1 MDEKD
6 DVRLEDGESLEI
18 SLDSA
23 IDVVDGS
30 ASGENANIYPNAEVR
45 MERAQYSISHL
56 KKLVEVR
63 KDLVIDPD
71 FQRGNVWDIK
81 QKRELVESVLMGIP
95 LPMIYLFES
104 KDGRRQVVDGRQR
117 ITTMLD
123 FLNGKFQLK
132 DLKILEEF
140 NNCCFS
146 DLSPKMQGVFEDFQL
161 YFYIIQ
167 PPTPERIKYDI
178 FDRVNRGGSRLNN
191 QEMRNALYQG
201 SATKLIAE
209 ICDSK
214 EFLTATDKGISPTR
228 MRDRYAALRVLAF
241 YLYFSNPPMMPKT
254 SEPIEYKSDIDD
266 FLAKVMIAINE
277 NSTSQQR
284 ELWKSAICKA
294 FIEISNCLGSF
305 AFRFESP
312 KGVKRPINMPL
323 METLTF
329 LFLLDWNKGNK
340 EKIRAEVNSIKKQI
354 DQSGEFRSKVDSAI
368 SVRDRFNKMIN
379 LAKKLD
385 PEFIYS

>member
-1 MDEKD
+1 MDEND
-6 DVRLEDGESLEI
+6 DVRLEDGKSLEI
-18 SLDSA
+18 NSDSSTNL
-23 IDVVDGS
+23 IESSTPNDSV
-30 ASGENANIYPNAEVR
+30 NIYPNAEVR

-56 KKLVEVR
+56 QKLVEVR
-63 KDLVIDPD
+63 KVLVIDPD
-71 FQRGNVWDIK
+71 FQRGNVWSPK
-81 QKRELVESVLMGIP
+81 QKRELVESILMGIP

-104 KDGRRQVVDGRQR
+104 KDGKRQVVDGRQR
-117 ITTMLD
+117 ISTMLE
-123 FLNGKFQLK
+123 FLNGKFQLR
-132 DLKILEEF
+132 DLKILKEF
-140 NNCCFS
+140 DNCGFS
-146 DLSPKMQGVFEDFQL
+146 DLSPKMQGIFEDFQL

-201 SATKLIAE
+201 PATKLIAK

-214 EFLTATDKGISPTR
+214 EFLAATDNGISTSR

-241 YLYFSNPPMMPKT
+241 YLYFSNPSLMPKT

-284 ELWKSAICKA
+284 ERWKSEICNS
-294 FIEISNCLGSF
+294 FIEIYKCLGPL

-312 KGVKRPINMPL
+312 SGWKRPINMPL
-323 METLTF
+323 MESLSF
-329 LFLLDWNKGNK
+329 LFLLDWNKGNHN
-340 EKIRAEVNSIKKQI
+340 KIRKEINSMKRQI
-354 DQSGEFRSKVDSAI
+354 DDSGEFRNKVDSAV
-368 SVRDRFNKMIN
+368 SVRERFNKMIDM
-379 LAKKLD
+379 AKKLD
-385 PEFIYS
+385 S

>member
-1 MDEKD
+1 MDEND

-18 SLDSA
+18 NSDSSNNDDA
-23 IDVVDGS
+23 TAAGDTT
-30 ASGENANIYPNAEVR
+30 NIYPNAEVR

-56 KKLVEVR
+56 QKLVEVR

-71 FQRGNVWDIK
+71 FQRGNVWAPK

-104 KDGRRQVVDGRQR
+104 KDGKRQVVDGRQR
-117 ITTMLD
+117 ISSMLE
-123 FLNGKFQLK
+123 FLKGKFQLR
-132 DLKILEEF
+132 DLKILTEF
-140 NNCCFS
+140 NNCYFS
-146 DLSPKMQGVFEDFQL
+146 DLSPKMQGLFEDFQL

-201 SATKLIAE
+201 PATRLIAD
-209 ICDSK
+209 ICDSN
-214 EFLTATDKGISPTR
+214 EFKAATDKGISTTR

-241 YLYFSNPPMMPKT
+241 YLYFSKPSLMPKT

-277 NSTSQQR
+277 DSTPRQR
-284 ELWKSAICKA
+284 EQWKCDICKA
-294 FIEISNCLGSF
+294 FLEINKCLGSH

-312 KGVKRPINMPL
+312 NGWKRPINMPL
-323 METLTF
+323 MESLSF
-329 LFLLDWNKGNK
+329 LFLLDWNKGNQK
-340 EKIRAEVNSIKKQI
+340 KIRSEVNSLKKQI
-354 DQSGEFRSKVDSAI
+354 DESGEFRSKVDSAV
-368 SVRDRFNKMIN
+368 SVRERFNTMIN
-379 LAKKLD
+379 MARKLD
-385 PEFIYS
+385 PEFFYL